1 MKVWIKKKH
10 FSIVC
15 HITFISCNW
24 RYSVIIILVS
34 FSISSSVSSLAVDD
48 DDLLFFWTSNLLS
61 SRSLLL
67 SLICSLYNKS
77 KLILENKST
86 LIKKNPNNNNI
97 SQTHVEYRYV
107 HVNLKS
113 YLTVARACSFSCSTE
128 DMRVVHRLCW
138 RPNPT
143 KPWILLS
150 PRAGTVPYLPILLS
164 PDLLNA
170 ENLETEQ
177 FCSSTTLEQFES
189 LHGKKTLKV
198 KSKYINI
205 IYLLLD
211 ALGFSCSMKF
221 LAPSPVFPLC
231 QPENGFVPPTGPS
244 WMLDLSKFCWK
255 FQKWINELFYLQIA
269 YLVNSSIFNNLVP
282 WWF

>member
-1 MKVWIKKKH
+1 M
-10 FSIVC
+10 
-15 HITFISCNW
+15 
-24 RYSVIIILVS
+24 
-34 FSISSSVSSLAVDD
+34 
-48 DDLLFFWTSNLLS
+48 
-61 SRSLLL
+61 
-67 SLICSLYNKS
+67 
-77 KLILENKST
+77 
-86 LIKKNPNNNNI
+86 NNNNI
-97 SQTHVEYRYV
+97 TQTHVEYRYV
-107 HVNLKS
+107 HVNLNS
-113 YLTVARACSFSCSTE
+113 YLTVARACSFSCSME

-150 PRAGTVPYLPILLS
+150 PRTGTVPYLPILLS
-164 PDLLNA
+164 PGSLNA

-177 FCSSTTLEQFES
+177 FCSLTTLEQFES

-231 QPENGFVPPTGPS
+231 QPENRFVPPTGPS
-244 WMLDLSKFCWK
+244 WMLNLSKFCWK
-255 FQKWINELFYLQIA
+255 FQKINQWA

-282 WWF
+282 WWI